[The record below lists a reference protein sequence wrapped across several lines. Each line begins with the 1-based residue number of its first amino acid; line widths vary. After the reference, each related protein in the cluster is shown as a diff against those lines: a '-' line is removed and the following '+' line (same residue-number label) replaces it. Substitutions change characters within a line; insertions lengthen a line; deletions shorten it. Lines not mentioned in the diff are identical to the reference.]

1 MFCSEWIFAL
11 FASVVPVENMVT
23 FFLIF
28 LNINFKVS
36 FYDKLL
42 EEGWS
47 FFYRIILA
55 FLQQFEKILK
65 QQSDFSEILT
75 VLKSQNHITKQ
86 RTKGKNPFSIDWNS
100 LFQKAQKIEIDS
112 TFIYKMHTNF
122 DVENQWFRTSI
133 VQ

>member
-1 MFCSEWIFAL
+1 MIKKA
-11 FASVVPVENMVT
+11 
-23 FFLIF
+23 
-28 LNINFKVS
+28 S

-55 FLQQFEKILK
+55 FLQNFDKILK
-65 QQSDFSEILT
+65 EKSDFSEIMT

-86 RTKGKNPFSIDWNS
+86 RTKGKNPLSIDWNN

-112 TFIYKMHTNF
+112 SFIYKMHSNF
-122 DVENQWFRTSI
+122 DASNQWFRTSV